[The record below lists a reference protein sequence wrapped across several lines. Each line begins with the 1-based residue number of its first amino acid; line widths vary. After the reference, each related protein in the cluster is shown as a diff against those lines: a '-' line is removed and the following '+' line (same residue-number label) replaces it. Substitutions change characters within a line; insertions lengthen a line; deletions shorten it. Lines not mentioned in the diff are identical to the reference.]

1 MSSANRYGTGQWRR
15 VLTELLGQP
24 ESLFNNQWQDCP
36 LCGSANDFKGQEMDP
51 GYHMICNNCGGMD
64 GKGGMITEI
73 GFAERILQLD
83 RNAAKDRVARFLGVA
98 PKKLSTQA
106 LLDQLQDLPDS
117 WGLVAVGANK
127 RPYLPN
133 WQRNPLTKEQA
144 AKEITVGSEI
154 EVKVGDRIEK
164 RLVKAKAIGVIAG
177 ESSGG
182 LLFLDHDGISATAE
196 LERLGIPPASIP
208 RSVMVTS
215 GRDGRFQLLL
225 TIPKQYWPGLRN
237 RRVFAT
243 GAIDADG
250 KAENLDLRWN
260 GHQSIVIGHH
270 PSTGAYKWITGR
282 SPADIPVAEATTSLI
297 ELLLK
302 NPDPLP
308 TLLTPTTPHL
318 PSTLPFLNFISRDSR
333 DLVES
338 GGTPGSWN
346 DDQLRLALDLK
357 GTESWIIAQ
366 GHHPDITARDA
377 FASHITAART
387 KSRDFDERKAW
398 HRFDGADA
406 HNPQPSTPPDKLA
419 DRLRFHTRTQRP
431 ALPPPPSPQP
441 TQQGGQREQQR
452 TSAKT
457 IGQLEAELK
466 DARAAL
472 KQLNPDSPGFDSTKR
487 KVKNLAKQLS
497 DLNKGIT
504 ASPGKLT
511 PLDAADLLA
520 RLRAQSGRIRF
531 NTFSQQIEL
540 DGSNIEGIER
550 FYLQLAQQGFKV
562 SKELAVDCLVQIAHE
577 NLYDPVT
584 LYLDHVAATVP
595 PAYIGGLATAYLRP
609 SDAGPDKPPTLY
621 DEMLRCTLI
630 GAVRRAFEP
639 GSKHDTATVLM
650 GDQGARKSSFWSA
663 LGGPFFSDA
672 LGDCTSKD
680 DLMILHRSWI
690 MEWAELD
697 SIMGRRH
704 AGQVKAFL
712 SQSTDLFRVPY
723 GKSTEA
729 FPRRGII
736 VGSTN
741 RSTGFL
747 QDDTGNRRFWVIPTT
762 CTESIPID
770 TATLMAERDAIW
782 AAAVI
787 AYRNGEPSYL
797 PPDLAALVTEEN
809 EAYQVDNPWKAPIS
823 QWIAEPKNQ
832 GVELT
837 SELILTHAVGKP
849 TERQTR
855 SDQMQVAAIMR
866 ELGYE
871 KARRRVSGDLR
882 WVYFKP

>member
-1 MSSANRYGTGQWRR
+1 MRQ
-15 VLTELLGQP
+15 
-24 ESLFNNQWQDCP
+24 
-36 LCGSANDFKGQEMDP
+36 
-51 GYHMICNNCGGMD
+51 
-64 GKGGMITEI
+64 
-73 GFAERILQLD
+73 
-83 RNAAKDRVARFLGVA
+83 
-98 PKKLSTQA
+98 
-106 LLDQLQDLPDS
+106 LLDQLQELPDS
-117 WGLVAVGANK
+117 WGLVVCDAKK
-127 RPYLPN
+127 RPYQSA
-133 WQRNPLTKEQA
+133 WQSHPLTKSQA
-144 AKEITVGSEI
+144 AAEINAG
-154 EVKVGDRIEK
+154 R
-164 RLVKAKAIGVIAG
+164 AKAIGVIAG
-177 ESSGG
+177 ETSGG

-208 RSVMVTS
+208 KSVMVTS

-225 TIPKQYWPGLRN
+225 TIPQQYWSTLRN

-270 PSTGAYKWITGR
+270 PSTGSYKWITGR
-282 SPADIPVAEATTSLI
+282 SPADIPLAEAPTPLI

-302 NPDPLP
+302 DTDPLP
-308 TLLTPTTPHL
+308 SLLTPTTPHI
-318 PSTLPFLNFISRDSR
+318 PSTLPFLNFISRNSR
-333 DLVES
+333 DLIES
-338 GGTPGSWN
+338 GGTPGQWN
-346 DDQLRLALDLK
+346 DDHLRLSLDLK

-377 FASHITAART
+377 FASHIAAART

-398 HRFDGADA
+398 KRFDGADA
-406 HNPQPSTPPDKLA
+406 HNPHPSTPLDTLNSRLA
-419 DRLRFHTRTQRP
+419 YHTRTTKP
-431 ALPPPPSPQP
+431 ALPPPTPPKQTPQP
-441 TQQGGQREQQR
+441 KQHTP
-452 TSAKT
+452 TFDKPT
-457 IGQLEAELK
+457 KLEANEL
-466 DARAAL
+466 
-472 KQLNPDSPGFDSTKR
+472 
-487 KVKNLAKQLS
+487 
-497 DLNKGIT
+497 
-504 ASPGKLT
+504 LT
-511 PLDAADLLA
+511 Q
-520 RLRAQSGRIRF
+520 LRAQSDRIRF
-531 NTFSQQIEL
+531 NTFSQQIEM
-540 DGSNIEGIER
+540 DGANIEGVER
-550 FYLQLAQQGFKV
+550 FYLQLAQQGYKV

-577 NLYDPVT
+577 NPYNPVT

-595 PAYIGGLATAYLRP
+595 PAYIEALSTAYLRP
-609 SDAGPDKPPTLY
+609 QDKAGTLY
-621 DEMLRCTLI
+621 DAMLKATLI

-639 GSKHDTATVLM
+639 GCKHDTACVLM

-663 LGGPFFSDA
+663 LAGPFFSDA

-697 SIMGRRH
+697 HIMGRRH

-741 RSTGFL
+741 RTTGFL
-747 QDDTGNRRFWVIPTT
+747 QDETGNRRFWVIPTT
-762 CTESIPID
+762 CTESNPID
-770 TATLMAERDAIW
+770 TATLCAERDAIW

-787 AYRNGEPSYL
+787 AYRNGESSYL

-809 EAYQVDNPWKAPIS
+809 EAYQVDNPWKAPIA

-832 GVELT
+832 GIEIT

-866 ELGYE
+866 ELGYD
-871 KARRRVSGDLR
+871 KVRRRVDGDLR
-882 WVYFKP
+882 WIYLNPRAVPTTAAADPT

>member
-1 MSSANRYGTGQWRR
+1 MRQ
-15 VLTELLGQP
+15 LL
-24 ESLFNNQWQDCP
+24 N
-36 LCGSANDFKGQEMDP
+36 
-51 GYHMICNNCGGMD
+51 
-64 GKGGMITEI
+64 
-73 GFAERILQLD
+73 
-83 RNAAKDRVARFLGVA
+83 
-98 PKKLSTQA
+98 
-106 LLDQLQDLPDS
+106 QLQELPDS
-117 WGLVAVGANK
+117 WGLVVCDAKK
-127 RPYLPN
+127 RPYQPA
-133 WQRNPLTKEQA
+133 WQSHPLTKSQA
-144 AKEITVGSEI
+144 AAEINAG
-154 EVKVGDRIEK
+154 R
-164 RLVKAKAIGVIAG
+164 AKAIGVIAG

-208 RSVMVTS
+208 KSVMVTS

-225 TIPKQYWPGLRN
+225 TIPQKYWPSLRN

-270 PSTGAYKWITGR
+270 PSTGSYKWITGR
-282 SPADIPVAEATTSLI
+282 SPADIPVAEATTALI

-302 NPDPLP
+302 NLDPLP
-308 TLLTPTTPHL
+308 TLLTPSTPHL
-318 PSTLPFLNFISRDSR
+318 PSTLPFLDFISRDSR

-366 GHHPDITARDA
+366 GHHPDLTARDA
-377 FASHITAART
+377 FASHIAAART

-431 ALPPPPSPQP
+431 ALPQSSAQPPPAHLPEPPAKPAFDKP
-441 TQQGGQREQQR
+441 T
-452 TSAKT
+452 K
-457 IGQLEAELK
+457 LEANEL
-466 DARAAL
+466 L
-472 KQLNPDSPGFDSTKR
+472 IQ
-487 KVKNLAKQLS
+487 
-497 DLNKGIT
+497 
-504 ASPGKLT
+504 
-511 PLDAADLLA
+511 
-520 RLRAQSGRIRF
+520 LRAQSGRIRF

-762 CTESIPID
+762 CTESNPID

-787 AYRNGEPSYL
+787 GYRNGEPSYL

-832 GVELT
+832 GVEIT